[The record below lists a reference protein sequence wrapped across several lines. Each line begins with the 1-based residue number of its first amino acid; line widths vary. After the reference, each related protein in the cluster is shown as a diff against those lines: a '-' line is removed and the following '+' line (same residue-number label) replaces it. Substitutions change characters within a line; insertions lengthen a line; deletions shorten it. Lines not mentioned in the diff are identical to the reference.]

1 MINSKGDHY
10 CYLNRGPNGQLPAF
24 ESRLVQLLRQQ
35 GQAKAP
41 PKQWAAMIKALSQK
55 GVKAAELEDSRILLK
70 LEENEAKSLTKE
82 EVATIV
88 SHGLPTIKEIE
99 LSAAQYRSYSY
110 QGGRD

>member
-10 CYLNRGPNGQLPAF
+10 CYLNRAPNGQAPAF
-24 ESRLVQLLRQQ
+24 ESRFVQLLRQQ

-41 PKQWAAMIKALSQK
+41 SKQWAAMIRALTQK
-55 GVKAAELEDSRILLK
+55 GVKAAELEDSKILSR
-70 LEENEAKSLTKE
+70 LEANEAKSLTKE

-99 LSAAQYRSYSY
+99 LSAVHYRSYAH
-110 QGGRD
+110 QGGRE